1 MELGVLEE
9 GENSSEAMELDLG
22 AVGKG
27 DSADTVGNFYS
38 SDNRKK
44 GVKCKKRRFQADN
57 AA

>member
-1 MELGVLEE
+1 MELVGLAE

-44 GVKCKKRRFQADN
+44 GIK
-57 AA
+57 